1 MNEMSLDLASLRQ
14 AYADGVSPEDI
25 VRLVYRRI
33 AAAGDPGIFIA
44 LVDEQLALARARAL
58 GAYDP
63 QKPLWGAPFAIKDN
77 IDFAGLPT
85 TAGCADFAYTPDED
99 AFCVAR
105 LLAAGAIPIGKT
117 NLDQFATGLVGVR
130 SPYPIPRNAFDPSIV
145 PGGSSSGSAVAVAR
159 GLVTFALGTD
169 TAGSGR
175 VPAGLNNL
183 VGLKPTLGAISTRG
197 VVPACRTLDCVSVF
211 ALTVS
216 DAYAAFKE
224 MAAFDVQDGF
234 SRAVSTTPMGAAQPH
249 IRIGVPDAQSLTFGG
264 DDLARAAFDV
274 ARKDALA
281 SGATLVEIDM
291 QPFYEVARLL
301 YEGPRVAERY
311 QGVRA
316 FIESNP
322 DAFHPVTRAII
333 EGAKRFS
340 AADAYGALYRLADL
354 KRAAAGV
361 WKDLDAIM
369 TPTYPRPRSIAD
381 LNADPIGPNSEL
393 GTYTNFV
400 NLMDLCALAIPMP
413 FRADGFPN
421 SVTLIAPAGRD
432 GQIASFGAAL
442 HARAGVPLGAT
453 GSAAP
458 AQSPLASCA
467 QAGEIEVAVVGAHL
481 SGMALN
487 SELTSRGA
495 RFLRSCQTEPH
506 YRLFALAGGPPRRP
520 GLLRVASGGAAIATE
535 VWAVPEATFGSF
547 VAGVPA
553 PLGIGTT
560 FLADGTR
567 PKGFIVESIATVGA
581 EDISGWGGWR
591 AYCAGAAA

>member
-1 MNEMSLDLASLRQ
+1 MNDMSLDLASLRQ
-14 AYADGVSPEDI
+14 AYAGGVSPQDI

-33 AAAGDPGIFIA
+33 AAAVDPGIFIS
-44 LVDEQLALARARAL
+44 LVDEALALARARAL

-63 QKPLWGAPFAIKDN
+63 QKPLWGMPFAIKDN
-77 IDFAGLPT
+77 IDFADLPT
-85 TAGCADFAYTPDED
+85 TAGCPQFAYTPGED

-105 LLAAGAIPIGKT
+105 LLAAGAILIGKT

-130 SPYPIPRNAFDPSIV
+130 SPYPIPRNAFDASIV

-159 GLVTFALGTD
+159 GFVTFALGTD

-183 VGLKPTLGAISTRG
+183 VGLKPTLGAVSTRG

-216 DAYAAFKE
+216 DAYAAFQE
-224 MAAFDVQDGF
+224 MAAFDAKDGF
-234 SRAVSTTPMGAAQPH
+234 SRAIATTPMSAAQPR
-249 IRIGVPDAQSLTFGG
+249 IRIGVPDARSLTFGG
-264 DDLARAAFDV
+264 DDMARGAFDV
-274 ARKDALA
+274 ARQDAIVC
-281 SGATLVEIDM
+281 GADIIEIDM

-301 YEGPRVAERY
+301 YEGPWVAERY

-316 FIESNP
+316 FIESSP

-333 EGAKRFS
+333 EGAERFS
-340 AADAYGALYRLADL
+340 AADTFGALYRLADL
-354 KRAAAGV
+354 KRSAASI

-369 TPTYPRPRSIAD
+369 TPTYPRPRTIAD
-381 LNADPIGPNSEL
+381 LKADPIGPNSEL

-400 NLMDLCALAIPMP
+400 NLMDLCALAIPTR

-432 GQIASFGAAL
+432 GQIAAFGAAL
-442 HARAGVPLGAT
+442 HARAGLTLGAT
-453 GSAAP
+453 GCTAPTQSA
-458 AQSPLASCA
+458 LASSA
-467 QAGEIEVAVVGAHL
+467 QPGEIEVAVVGAHL

-487 SELTSRGA
+487 GELTSRGA
-495 RFLRSCQTEPH
+495 HFLRACETEPR
-506 YRLFALAGGPPRRP
+506 YKLFALPGGPPRRP

-567 PKGFIVESIATVGA
+567 PKGFIVESIATTDA
-581 EDISGWGGWR
+581 EDISDWGGWR
-591 AYCAGAAA
+591 AYCAGATS

>member
-1 MNEMSLDLASLRQ
+1 MTDMSLDLANLRQ
-14 AYADGVSPEDI
+14 AYADGVSPEEI

-33 AAAGDPGIFIA
+33 AAAGDPGIFIS
-44 LVDEQLALARARAL
+44 LVDEASALVRARAL

-77 IDFAGLPT
+77 IDFADLPT
-85 TAGCADFAYTPDED
+85 TAGCAAFAYTPDED

-105 LLAAGAIPIGKT
+105 LLAAGAIMIGKT

-183 VGLKPTLGAISTRG
+183 VGLKPTLGAVSTRG

-216 DAYAAFKE
+216 DAYAAFQE
-224 MAAFDVQDGF
+224 IAAFDSKDGF
-234 SRAVSTTPMGAAQPH
+234 SRAVSTTPMGAAQPR
-249 IRIGVPDAQSLTFGG
+249 IRIGVPDARSLIFGG
-264 DDLARAAFDV
+264 DDLAREAFDV
-274 ARKDALA
+274 ARQDATA
-281 SGATLVEIDM
+281 CGADIVEIDM

-301 YEGPRVAERY
+301 YEGPWVAERY
-311 QGVRA
+311 QGVRP
-316 FIESNP
+316 FIESSP
-322 DAFHPVTRAII
+322 DFFHPVTRAII

-340 AADAYGALYRLADL
+340 AADAFGALYRLADL
-354 KRAAAGV
+354 KRAAASI
-361 WKDLDAIM
+361 WKDFDAIM
-369 TPTYPRPRSIAD
+369 TPTYPRPRTIAD
-381 LNADPIGPNSEL
+381 LTADPIGPNSEL

-400 NLMDLCALAIPMP
+400 NLMDLCALAIPAQ

-432 GQIASFGAAL
+432 GQIAAFGAAL

-453 GSAAP
+453 GRTARTQSA
-458 AQSPLASCA
+458 LASCA
-467 QAGEIEVAVVGAHL
+467 QPGEIEVAVVGAHL

-487 SELTSRGA
+487 GELTSRGA
-495 RFLRSCQTEPH
+495 HFLRACETEPQ
-506 YRLFALAGGPPRRP
+506 YRLFALPGGPPRRP

-535 VWAVPEATFGSF
+535 VWAVPGATFGSF

-560 FLADGTR
+560 CLADGTR
-567 PKGFIVESIATVGA
+567 PKGFIVENIATTDA
-581 EDISGWGGWR
+581 EDISDWGGWR

>member
-1 MNEMSLDLASLRQ
+1 MNDMSLDLASLRQ

-33 AAAGDPGIFIA
+33 AAAGDPGIFISLA
-44 LVDEQLALARARAL
+44 DEESALARARAL

-77 IDFAGLPT
+77 IDFADLPT
-85 TAGCADFAYTPDED
+85 TAGCPQFAYAPGED
-99 AFCVAR
+99 AYCVAR

-130 SPYPIPRNAFDPSIV
+130 SPYRVPLNAFDPSIV

-159 GLVTFALGTD
+159 GLVSFALGTD

-211 ALTVS
+211 ALTVN
-216 DAYAAFKE
+216 DAYEAYQA
-224 MAAFDVQDGF
+224 MAAFDQQDGF
-234 SRAVSTTPMGAAQPH
+234 SRALVTTPMGAAQPRM
-249 IRIGVPDAQSLTFGG
+249 RIGVPDARSLTFGG
-264 DDLARAAFDV
+264 DELARAAFDV
-274 ARKDALA
+274 ARQDASA
-281 SGATLVEIDM
+281 SGADIVEIDM

-301 YEGPRVAERY
+301 YEGPWVAERY

-316 FIESNP
+316 FIEVNP
-322 DAFHPVTRAII
+322 EAFHPVTRAII

-340 AADAYGALYRLADL
+340 AADAFGALYRLADL
-354 KRAAAGV
+354 KRAAAAI
-361 WKDLDAIM
+361 WKDIDAIM

-381 LNADPIGPNSEL
+381 LTADPIGPNSEL

-400 NLMDLCALAIPMP
+400 NLMDLCALAIPTRL
-413 FRADGFPN
+413 RADGFPN

-432 GQIASFGAAL
+432 GQIAAFGAAL
-442 HARAGVPLGAT
+442 HACAGVSLGAT
-453 GSAAP
+453 GHAAP
-458 AQSPLASCA
+458 APGVRASRA

-495 RFLRSCQTEPH
+495 RFLRAGDTEPH

-535 VWAVPEATFGSF
+535 VWAVPEAAFGSF

-560 FLADGTR
+560 CLADGTR
-567 PKGFIVESIATVGA
+567 PKGFIVENIATAGA
-581 EDISGWGGWR
+581 EDISNWGGWR
-591 AYCAGAAA
+591 AYCAGVAA